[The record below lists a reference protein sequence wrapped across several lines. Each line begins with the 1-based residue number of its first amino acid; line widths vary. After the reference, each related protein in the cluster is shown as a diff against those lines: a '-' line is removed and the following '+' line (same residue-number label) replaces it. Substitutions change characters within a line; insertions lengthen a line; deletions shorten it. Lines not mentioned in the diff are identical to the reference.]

1 MYDLQERPG
10 RDFELGDDSVGY
22 GDLSALFSRN
32 RLEVGLEIP
41 ARVLERLTCDPS
53 SESVKAFIGPAGYLR
68 EYERE
73 VVSVPD
79 VEQEQ
84 EF

>member
-1 MYDLQERPG
+1 MG
-10 RDFELGDDSVGY
+10 
-22 GDLSALFSRN
+22 
-32 RLEVGLEIP
+32 LEVSARILES
-41 ARVLERLTCDPS
+41 LTCDPS
-53 SESVKAFIGPAGYLR
+53 SEGVKAFIGPAGYFR
-68 EYERE
+68 ELERE

>member
-1 MYDLQERPG
+1 MARRWCTSEGSDWLITQSEMG
-10 RDFELGDDSVGY
+10 
-22 GDLSALFSRN
+22 
-32 RLEVGLEIP
+32 LEVSAG
-41 ARVLERLTCDPS
+41 VLESLTCDPS
-53 SESVKAFIGPAGYLR
+53 PEGVKAFIGPAGYFR
-68 EYERE
+68 EFERE